1 MIPSYLGEPL
11 EPPPVSPARGPPAD
25 WGEIVQVH
33 VERDGFQAAGGRA
46 ARDRQ
51 SLAVTPTQPTGRCPD
66 AETIVS
72 AHHRHRL
79 RGADGGEQ
87 GIEPTATPPRT
98 QGRPTPPSA
107 TIFDRPAPPFST
119 AVNTRLPLIKPVALG
134 EISLGIGG
142 DADDHRPSCIKR
154 AFASGQAAIVAR
166 PSSRRRL
173 RSSSTS
179 RCHSGD
185 LTSQGCAQ
193 RLCHTLSRS

>member
-87 GIEPTATPPRT
+87 GIEPTATPPTDSGETDTTKRHHF
-98 QGRPTPPSA
+98 RPPRA
-107 TIFDRPAPPFST
+107 AVFNRRQHET
-119 AVNTRLPLIKPVALG
+119 AAHKT
-134 EISLGIGG
+134 
-142 DADDHRPSCIKR
+142 
-154 AFASGQAAIVAR
+154 
-166 PSSRRRL
+166 SSPRRDQPRHRRR
-173 RSSSTS
+173 
-179 RCHSGD
+179 C
-185 LTSQGCAQ
+185 
-193 RLCHTLSRS
+193 

>member
-33 VERDGFQAAGGRA
+33 DERDGFQAAGGRA

-87 GIEPTATPPRT
+87 GIEPTATPPTDSGETDTTKRHHF
-98 QGRPTPPSA
+98 RPPRAAVFNRRQQHSQA
-107 TIFDRPAPPFST
+107 RDRQAHD
-119 AVNTRLPLIKPVALG
+119 RRG
-134 EISLGIGG
+134 
-142 DADDHRPSCIKR
+142 
-154 AFASGQAAIVAR
+154 SGLNRRVVSR
-166 PSSRRRL
+166 VRRRNHEQD
-173 RSSSTS
+173 RNRHVS
-179 RCHSGD
+179 RERPFLAG
-185 LTSQGCAQ
+185 L
-193 RLCHTLSRS
+193 